1 MKNYPLKDF
10 TDYVLA
16 FYSGIC
22 ALIIAYLQCQESG
35 LFQAQ
40 QASQLQGFEG
50 GESRIPLPVQ
60 SAPPQPSVPPPLGQQ
75 VVQPPPPASAHQP
88 SVPQV
93 PTPQGAVVRP
103 AAPSDPAQWTIEQV
117 VAQMSYLDP
126 TLGPHVEMFR

>member
-1 MKNYPLKDF
+1 M
-10 TDYVLA
+10 
-16 FYSGIC
+16 SS
-22 ALIIAYLQCQESG
+22 QESG

-50 GESRIPLPVQ
+50 GESRIPLPIP
-60 SAPPQPSVPPPLGQQ
+60 SAPPQPSVPPQPGQQ
-75 VVQPPPPASAHQP
+75 VLQQPPPASTQP

-93 PTPQGAVVRP
+93 QTPQGAVVRP